1 MNAFRLESKFS
12 PTGDQPQAVGA
23 LVKGIEKGMRAQTLL
38 GITGSGK
45 TFTMANVIA
54 RLNRPTLVLS
64 HNKTLAAQL
73 YSEFRGFFPKNAVE
87 YFVSYYDYY
96 QPESYKPET
105 DTYIE
110 KDTDINE
117 DIEKMRYAATGALM
131 TRRDVI
137 IVASVSCIYGLGMA
151 LEDYKAMHI
160 ILNKGDKISRERL
173 ISRLVEMQYQRTRAR
188 VEKGTF
194 RVTGGV
200 IELQPPGEDLNLRI
214 ELEGDN
220 VDRLSLVD
228 SVTGGVL
235 KAKDML
241 YIYPA
246 RHFATPPEKVDAAL
260 ETIEKELEEKLALF
274 KKQGKVVE
282 AYRLETRTRNDIEM
296 IKEMGY
302 CKGIENYSRHFTG
315 RRPGQPPYTLMDYFP
330 KDFLLIVDESH
341 VTLPQIRGM
350 YRGDLSRKQTLV
362 DYGFRLDSAIDN
374 RPLKFEEFLTRI
386 NTVVYTSAT
395 PGPYEL
401 SHSGQV
407 VEQIL
412 RPTGLLDPDIKVR
425 PTSNQI
431 DDLLAEIKDTVGR
444 QNRVLVTTLT
454 KKMAEDLTEYFQ
466 EHDVR
471 ARYLHSEIDTLD
483 RIEVLRGLRNAD
495 FDVLVGIN
503 LLREGLDMPVVELV
517 AILDADKEGF
527 LRSEQSLIQTIGR
540 ASRNERGRVILYAD
554 TITRSMKAAMGV
566 TGARRRKQERHNR
579 EKGIVPRTIT
589 STGEL
594 MATPSKE
601 AAPSREGMTAAAA
614 RDLLIDLERDMRAA
628 ALRQE
633 FELAARYRD
642 EIKSLR
648 EWLEKLGE

>member
-1 MNAFRLESKFS
+1 MERFRLESKFS
-12 PTGDQPQAVGA
+12 PTGDQPDAVER
-23 LVKGIEKGMRAQTLL
+23 LVGGIEKGYRSQTLQ

-73 YSEFRGFFPKNAVE
+73 YSEFRAFFPDNAVE

-96 QPESYKPET
+96 LPESYKPET

-110 KDTDINE
+110 KDTAINQ
-117 DIEKMRYAATGALM
+117 DIEKLRYAATGALM
-131 TRRDVI
+131 SRRDVI
-137 IVASVSCIYGLGMA
+137 IVSSVSCIYGLGMA
-151 LEDYKAMHI
+151 LEDYKAMH
-160 ILNKGDKISRERL
+160 LLLDQGQTVKRDAL
-173 ISRLVEMQYQRTRAR
+173 LSRLVEMQYRRTRAR

-194 RVTGGV
+194 RVLGEV
-200 IELQPPGEDLNLRI
+200 VELQPPGEDINLRI
-214 ELEGDN
+214 ELDGDTIE
-220 VDRLSLVD
+220 RLSLVD
-228 SVTGGVL
+228 AVTGNVL
-235 KAKDML
+235 KSKGQL

-246 RHFATPPEKVDAAL
+246 KHFATPPGKVEQALAA
-260 ETIEKELEEKLALF
+260 IKKELQHKLALL
-274 KKQGKVVE
+274 KKQGKTLE
-282 AYRLETRTRNDIEM
+282 AYRLETRTNNDIEM
-296 IKEMGY
+296 IREVGY
-302 CKGIENYSRHFTG
+302 CSGIENYSRHFTG
-315 RRPGQPPYTLMDYFP
+315 RPKGSAPFTLMDYFP

-350 YRGDLSRKQTLV
+350 YRGDYSRKKTLV

-374 RPLKFEEFLTRI
+374 RPLNFEEFLERV

-395 PGPYEL
+395 PSPYEL
-401 SHSGQV
+401 GHSDQV
-407 VEQIL
+407 VEQII
-412 RPTGLLDPDIKVR
+412 RPTGLLDPSVEVR
-425 PTSNQI
+425 PTKDQI
-431 DDLLAEIKDTVGR
+431 DDLLGEMTSTIGR
-444 QNRVLVTTLT
+444 GNRVLVTTLT
-454 KKMAEDLTEYFQ
+454 KKMAEDLTEYIA
-466 EHDVR
+466 DKGIR

-483 RIEVLRGLRNAD
+483 RIEVLRGLRNGD

-527 LRSEQSLIQTIGR
+527 LRSVQSLIQTMGR

-554 TITRSMKAAMGV
+554 RKTRSMKEAIKITA
-566 TGARRRKQERHNR
+566 ARRRRQEAYNR
-579 EKGIVPRTIT
+579 KKGIVPKTIS

-594 MATPSKE
+594 MATPSN
-601 AAPSREGMTAAAA
+601 AAPSREGLTPTIAN
-614 RDLLIDLERDMRAA
+614 DLLIDLERDMRAA
-628 ALRQE
+628 AAKQE

-648 EWLEKLGE
+648 EWLEKAGA